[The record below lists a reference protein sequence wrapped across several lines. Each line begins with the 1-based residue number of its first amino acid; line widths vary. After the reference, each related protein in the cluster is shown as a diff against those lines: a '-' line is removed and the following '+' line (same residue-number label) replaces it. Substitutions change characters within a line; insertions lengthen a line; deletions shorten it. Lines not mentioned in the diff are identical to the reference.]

1 MRKYF
6 YFLFRVFCTFLLGMG
21 VLAIVASNVLCFI
34 LLFSWGEDYSLL
46 VNLLCKV
53 GILGFFWSEV
63 SLVKRVII
71 NHSK

>member
-6 YFLFRVFCTFLLGMG
+6 ELLFRVFCTLLLGMG
-21 VLAIVASNVLCFI
+21 VLSLVASNVLCFI

>member
-1 MRKYF
+1 MRYF
-6 YFLFRVFCTFLLGMG
+6 ESYFRVFCTFLLGMG

-34 LLFSWGEDYSLL
+34 LLFSWGEDYTLL

-53 GILGFFWSEV
+53 GILGFFLSEYYIV
-63 SLVKRVII
+63 RVII

>member
-6 YFLFRVFCTFLLGMG
+6 YLLFRVFCTFLLGMG
-21 VLAIVASNVLCFI
+21 AVAIIASNVLCFI
-34 LLFSWGEDYSLL
+34 LLFAWGEDYSLL

>member
-6 YFLFRVFCTFLLGMG
+6 YFLFRVFCTILLGMG
-21 VLAIVASNVLCFI
+21 VLSLVASNVLCFI
-34 LLFSWGEDYSLL
+34 LLFAWGDDYTLL

-53 GILGFFWSEV
+53 GILGFFLSEYYIV
-63 SLVKRVII
+63 RVII

>member
-1 MRKYF
+1 MRYF
-6 YFLFRVFCTFLLGMG
+6 ESFFRVFCTFLLGMG
-21 VLAIVASNVLCFI
+21 ALAIVASNVLCFI

-53 GILGFFWSEV
+53 GILGFFLSEYYIV
-63 SLVKRVII
+63 RVII

>member
-6 YFLFRVFCTFLLGMG
+6 ELFFRVFCTFLLGMG

-46 VNLLCKV
+46 FNLLCKV
-53 GILGFFWSEV
+53 GILGFFLSEYYIV
-63 SLVKRVII
+63 RVII

>member
-6 YFLFRVFCTFLLGMG
+6 YLLFRVFCTFLLGMG
-21 VLAIVASNVLCFI
+21 ALSIVASNVLCFI
-34 LLFSWGEDYSLL
+34 LLFSWGEDYTLL

-53 GILGFFWSEV
+53 GILGFFLSEYYIV
-63 SLVKRVII
+63 RVII

>member
-6 YFLFRVFCTFLLGMG
+6 YFLFRVFCTILLCMG
-21 VLAIVASNVLCFI
+21 VLAIIASNLLCFI
-34 LLFSWGEDYSLL
+34 LLFSWGEDYPLL

-53 GILGFFWSEV
+53 GILGFFWSEYY
-63 SLVKRVII
+63 LVKRVII

>member
-6 YFLFRVFCTFLLGMG
+6 ELFFRVMCTILLGMG
-21 VLAIVASNVLCFI
+21 ALAIIASNVLCFV
-34 LLFSWGEDYSLL
+34 LLFAWGEDYTLL

-53 GILGFFWSEV
+53 GILGFFLSEYYIV
-63 SLVKRVII
+63 RVII

>member
-1 MRKYF
+1 MRYF
-6 YFLFRVFCTFLLGMG
+6 ELFFRVCCTFLLGMG
-21 VLAIVASNVLCFI
+21 VLAIVASNVLCFV

-53 GILGFFWSEV
+53 GILGFFLSEYYIV
-63 SLVKRVII
+63 RVII

>member
-6 YFLFRVFCTFLLGMG
+6 ELFFRVFCTFLLCMG
-21 VLAIVASNVLCFI
+21 VLAIIASNLLCFI

-46 VNLLCKV
+46 FNLLCKV
-53 GILGFFWSEV
+53 GILGFFLSEYYI
-63 SLVKRVII
+63 VKRVI

>member
-6 YFLFRVFCTFLLGMG
+6 ELFFRMLCTILLCMG
-21 VLAIVASNVLCFI
+21 VLAIIASNLLCFI
-34 LLFSWGEDYSLL
+34 LLFAWGEDYTLL

-53 GILGFFWSEV
+53 GILGFFLSEAYI
-63 SLVKRVII
+63 VKRVII

>member
-6 YFLFRVFCTFLLGMG
+6 YLLFRVFCTLLLVIG
-21 VLAIVASNVLCFI
+21 VLSIVASNVLCFI

>member
-6 YFLFRVFCTFLLGMG
+6 ELFFRVFCTFLLGMG
-21 VLAIVASNVLCFI
+21 ALAIVASNVLCFI
-34 LLFSWGEDYSLL
+34 LLFSWGEDYTLW

-53 GILGFFWSEV
+53 GILGFFLSEYYIV
-63 SLVKRVII
+63 RVII

>member
-1 MRKYF
+1 MRKNF
-6 YFLFRVFCTFLLGMG
+6 YLLFRVFCTFFLGMG

-53 GILGFFWSEV
+53 VILGFFLSEYY
-63 SLVKRVII
+63 LVKRVII

>member
-6 YFLFRVFCTFLLGMG
+6 ELFFRVFCTFLLGMS

-46 VNLLCKV
+46 FNLLCKV
-53 GILGFFWSEV
+53 GILGFFLSEYYIV
-63 SLVKRVII
+63 RVII

>member
-6 YFLFRVFCTFLLGMG
+6 ELFFRVMCTFLLGMG
-21 VLAIVASNVLCFI
+21 VLAIIASNLLCFI
-34 LLFSWGEDYSLL
+34 LLFSWGEDYTLW

-53 GILGFFWSEV
+53 GILGFFLSEYYIV
-63 SLVKRVII
+63 RVII

>member
-6 YFLFRVFCTFLLGMG
+6 YLLFRVFCTLLLGMG
-21 VLAIVASNVLCFI
+21 VLSLVASNVLCFI

-53 GILGFFWSEV
+53 GILGFFLSEYYIV
-63 SLVKRVII
+63 RVII

>member
-6 YFLFRVFCTFLLGMG
+6 ELFFRVFCTLLLGMG
-21 VLAIVASNVLCFI
+21 VLSIIASNVLCFI
-34 LLFSWGEDYSLL
+34 LLFSWGEDYTLL

-53 GILGFFWSEV
+53 GILGFFLSEYYIV
-63 SLVKRVII
+63 RVII

>member
-6 YFLFRVFCTFLLGMG
+6 YLLFRVFCTLLLGMG
-21 VLAIVASNVLCFI
+21 VLAIIASNLLCFI
-34 LLFSWGEDYSLL
+34 LLFSWGEDYTLL

-53 GILGFFWSEV
+53 GILGFFLSEYYI
-63 SLVKRVII
+63 VKRVII

>member
-6 YFLFRVFCTFLLGMG
+6 YLLFRVFCTFLLGMG
-21 VLAIVASNVLCFI
+21 VLSLVASNVLCFI

>member
-6 YFLFRVFCTFLLGMG
+6 YFLFRVLCTFLLGAG
-21 VLAIVASNVLCFI
+21 VLAIIASNLLCFI
-34 LLFSWGEDYSLL
+34 LLFSWGEDYTLL

-53 GILGFFWSEV
+53 GILGFFLSEYYI
-63 SLVKRVII
+63 VKRVII

>member
-6 YFLFRVFCTFLLGMG
+6 YLLFRVFCILLLGMG
-21 VLAIVASNVLCFI
+21 ALAIVASNVLCFI

-53 GILGFFWSEV
+53 GILGFFLSEV

>member
-6 YFLFRVFCTFLLGMG
+6 ELFFRVFSTILLGMG

-34 LLFSWGEDYSLL
+34 LLFSWGEDYTLL

-53 GILGFFWSEV
+53 GILGFFLGEV

>member
-6 YFLFRVFCTFLLGMG
+6 YLLFRVFSTFLLGMG
-21 VLAIVASNVLCFI
+21 VLAIVASNLLCFV

-46 VNLLCKV
+46 INLLCKV
-53 GILGFFWSEV
+53 GILGFFLGEV
-63 SLVKRVII
+63 SLIKRVII

>member
-1 MRKYF
+1 MRYF
-6 YFLFRVFCTFLLGMG
+6 ELFFRVFCTLLLGMG
-21 VLAIVASNVLCFI
+21 VLSIVASNVLCFI

-53 GILGFFWSEV
+53 GILGFFLSEYYIV
-63 SLVKRVII
+63 RVII

>member
-6 YFLFRVFCTFLLGMG
+6 YLLFMVFCTILFGMG
-21 VLAIVASNVLCFI
+21 ALAIVASNVLCFI

>member
-6 YFLFRVFCTFLLGMG
+6 YLLFRVFCTFLLCMG
-21 VLAIVASNVLCFI
+21 VLAIIASNLLCFI
-34 LLFSWGEDYSLL
+34 LLFSWGEDYTLW

-53 GILGFFWSEV
+53 GILGFFLSEYYI
-63 SLVKRVII
+63 VKRVII

>member
-6 YFLFRVFCTFLLGMG
+6 ELFFRVFCTILLGMG
-21 VLAIVASNVLCFI
+21 ALAIVASNVLCFI

-53 GILGFFWSEV
+53 GILGFFLSEYYIV
-63 SLVKRVII
+63 RVII

>member
-6 YFLFRVFCTFLLGMG
+6 ELLFRVFSTFLLGMG

-53 GILGFFWSEV
+53 GILGFFLSEYYIV
-63 SLVKRVII
+63 RVII

>member
-6 YFLFRVFCTFLLGMG
+6 ELFFRVLCTFLLGMG
-21 VLAIVASNVLCFI
+21 ALAIIASNLLCFI
-34 LLFSWGEDYSLL
+34 LLFAWGEDYSLL

-53 GILGFFWSEV
+53 GILGFFLSEV

>member
-53 GILGFFWSEV
+53 GILGFFLSEV

>member
-6 YFLFRVFCTFLLGMG
+6 YLLFRVLCTILLGMG
-21 VLAIVASNVLCFI
+21 ALAIVASNVLCFI
-34 LLFSWGEDYSLL
+34 LLFSWGEDYTLL

-53 GILGFFWSEV
+53 GILGFFLSEYYIV
-63 SLVKRVII
+63 RVII

>member
-6 YFLFRVFCTFLLGMG
+6 ELFFRVFCTFLLGMG
-21 VLAIVASNVLCFI
+21 ALAIVASNVLCFI

-46 VNLLCKV
+46 FNLLCKV
-53 GILGFFWSEV
+53 GILGFFLSEYYIV
-63 SLVKRVII
+63 RVII

>member
-1 MRKYF
+1 MRYF
-6 YFLFRVFCTFLLGMG
+6 ELFFRVFCTFLLGMG
-21 VLAIVASNVLCFI
+21 VLAIVASNVLCFV

-53 GILGFFWSEV
+53 GILGFFLSEYYIV
-63 SLVKRVII
+63 RVII